1 MFQGSG
7 QVLEREQ
14 GEQISTRRIE
24 SRTMCVS
31 VCVATLGRLKRDENH
46 TTQEMEGWGGQSAR
60 MRAIVK
66 EEKINWWIDDVG
78 EWMSG

>member
-31 VCVATLGRLKRDENH
+31 VCVATLGKLKRDENH
-46 TTQEMEGWGGQSAR
+46 TTQEMEG
-60 MRAIVK
+60 
-66 EEKINWWIDDVG
+66 
-78 EWMSG
+78 